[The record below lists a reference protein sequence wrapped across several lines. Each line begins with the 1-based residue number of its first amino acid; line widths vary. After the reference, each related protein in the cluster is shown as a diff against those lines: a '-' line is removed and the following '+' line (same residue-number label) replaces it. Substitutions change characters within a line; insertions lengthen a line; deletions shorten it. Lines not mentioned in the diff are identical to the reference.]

1 MKRSTVASAGTT
13 RALGSSCLVWVLGA
27 SFFGSVL
34 GASFFGSVGA
44 GWGDAV
50 APWQPCPA
58 IAPWQP
64 APRLPNSPPP
74 WHPARLNS
82 PPPWHPA
89 RLLNKPPPWHPAR
102 LNSPPK
108 HPALA
113 PWQPAVAPWQPPLF
127 PKAGV
132 SGVPATANISTIP
145 YIAMLLRGVW
155 TYQSRSLYVFRW
167 HTPTACLASDSI
179 PYHEYPLSTSSQL
192 RDGRVFA
199 HTMNLRIALAPVNGK
214 VGSLAATG
222 ENRGLAET
230 IARVRAIL
238 AVEPA
243 NRKVPPAIGWH
254 YETCLSE
261 VLQHMWCSL
270 LRSVEFGCIISPEI
284 RHNYPVFAIR
294 GGC

>member
-82 PPPWHPA
+82 PPKHPALAPWHPA
-89 RLLNKPPPWHPAR
+89 A
-102 LNSPPK
+102 
-108 HPALA
+108 A

-199 HTMNLRIALAPVNGK
+199 HTMNLRIALALVNGK

-243 NRKVPPAIGWH
+243 SRKVPPAIGWH
-254 YETCLSE
+254 YETGLSE
-261 VLQHMWCSL
+261 VLRVS
-270 LRSVEFGCIISPEI
+270 E
-284 RHNYPVFAIR
+284 VFALAKPWVRVYHIP
-294 GGC
+294 GNKT